1 MKILKKDSNAILQSL
16 VGGVVPS
23 RGLHHI
29 LVGRSEEAQQI
40 MKDLE
45 EVKEG
50 SSFIKF
56 FIGDF
61 GTGKSFIQGL
71 VKQIALK
78 QKFVVSNADFT
89 PERRL
94 YGNDRKAV
102 ALYNELLQNLSTSSA
117 PSGNALSS
125 ILDKWLFDVQKET
138 RKEHNIEDS
147 DVEDAELISLVAD
160 KIKSTI
166 EKMDELS
173 GGYDF
178 AQVLSIYYKGYVE
191 SDDTLQRSALRWL
204 RGEYGTKLE
213 ARKDLGVRNIIDDNN
228 YYSYLKLLSLFVKQV
243 GYSGLVLNLD
253 EAINIYKITHPHTR
267 DKNYETILKIYN
279 DTLQGNLE
287 GLYVTIGGTV
297 EFLEDERKGMYSYG
311 ALRRRLETNKFETKE
326 FRDLTQPVIKLSPLN
341 HNDIFVLLQKLVEI
355 HAQHYSYKANV
366 TQDEIM
372 NFIKEEYSAPGA
384 EEHLTVGHIIRDF
397 LNGLNILHQNPEYDK
412 SKIFSKVIEE
422 NNENDELD
430 ARFSTL

>member
-228 YYSYLKLLSLFVKQV
+228 YYSYLKILSLFVKQV